1 MPDFP
6 GNGTLYSVLLAD
18 SAAVNNSTALVNS
31 GLSVNVGAV
40 SGIYAVEAC
49 LILSGAS
56 TTSDYKIGLTA
67 PTSWTADW
75 NLGVQGGDVA
85 AASTG
90 PTAKAISDSATA
102 GAGTAVKNVVSLTG
116 VAIGD
121 GTNTGTIKVQFAQAT
136 GTAENT
142 FVKKGSWLRVT
153 QIVTR
158 QS

>member
-1 MPDFP
+1 MTNFP
-6 GNGTLYSVLLAD
+6 GDGTLYSVLLAD
-18 SAAVNNSTALVNS
+18 SAAVNNSTVLVNS
-31 GLSVNVGAV
+31 GLSVDVGAA
-40 SGIYAVEAC
+40 SGLYAVEAC

-75 NLGVQGGDVA
+75 NLSVQGGDVA
-85 AASTG
+85 TGTTG
-90 PTAKAISDSATA
+90 PTAKAVTDSATA
-102 GAGTAVKNVVSLTG
+102 GAGAGVKNVVTLTG
-116 VAIGD
+116 TVIGD
-121 GTNTGTIKVQFAQAT
+121 GTNTGAVRVQFAQAT

-153 QIVTR
+153 QITTR